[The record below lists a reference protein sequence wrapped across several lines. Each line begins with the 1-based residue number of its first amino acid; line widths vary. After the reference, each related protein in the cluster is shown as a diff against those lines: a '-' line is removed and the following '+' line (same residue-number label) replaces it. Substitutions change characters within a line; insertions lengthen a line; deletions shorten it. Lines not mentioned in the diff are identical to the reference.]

1 MQYIVQSSYYYQV
14 VRAIMGEVVLEVVVE
29 LICCSIRVFGDYPH
43 FLVGIDRV
51 FNVTILDMATCGVA
65 NNSAFGFAA

>member
-1 MQYIVQSSYYYQV
+1 
-14 VRAIMGEVVLEVVVE
+14 MGEVVLEVVVE